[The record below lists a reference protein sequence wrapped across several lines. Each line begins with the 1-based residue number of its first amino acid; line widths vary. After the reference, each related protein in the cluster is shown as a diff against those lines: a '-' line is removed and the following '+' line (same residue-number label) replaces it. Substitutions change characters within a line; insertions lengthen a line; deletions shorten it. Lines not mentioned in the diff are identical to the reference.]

1 MYPLPRPHGLRFNV
15 DSTANRFVS
24 KPLRFNVKRLNLLI
38 LVSCLGASSLSA
50 APIGQTISLYH
61 DINASFVRAD
71 PDESFQLTAKETNFV
86 GGSEKFLIEDNGNN
100 TIRIKALI
108 NGNYVR
114 VNTSNADKLIADT
127 TDSSDPLTHF
137 TWTEIAEGR
146 VELTSVGDPD
156 ETLIISPSGVREI
169 LRANVSQTS
178 TNTELTWSIVPD
190 LPPNIVMIYIDDWSW
205 CGSSVA
211 MDDRMVNSSFPSII
225 EMPNLDAIAAN
236 GMVFRNAYGSPQCTP
251 ARAAIQTGQSNAR
264 NGLTVFM
271 GNSDYYDRDST
282 IEGRQYYHYP
292 VLANG
297 ADQTLREEAVTI
309 PEALAPLGYVSA
321 HLGKWHLRGDPGTE
335 GYALHDGATT
345 NSEGNN
351 YTNSGGLEAIV
362 DPKLMTHITDTGM
375 AFMEEQVIAEK
386 PFYLQLSHYAVHGG
400 SECTPESRARYQLI
414 PEVVAFN
421 SGKTNP
427 NNINRKSDPAVWLGM
442 IYELDQKIGQ
452 IRDKIEELGIADNT
466 YLIVS
471 GDNGYR
477 HSFFDELT
485 GSPQPLHSRKWW
497 AWQGGI
503 RIPQIIEGPD
513 IPANSYSTTNVANY
527 DFLPTFV
534 DWAGGDPAAIPNLD
548 GLSLAGIMRGES
560 PSDDLR
566 DRGLYFHYP
575 HYRNTMPHSAI
586 VKGGYKVIYFYE
598 TPVRFPNWDPI
609 MLFDL
614 NQDGGEFNNIYDE
627 KPELGDSLYNDL
639 SSYLV
644 SVEARIPQV
653 PNPNYDASVY
663 EAADEFGARSG
674 QGPFIGTRGASG
686 DESGPTTFAEYWMN
700 SWGVDIG
707 GDEEDYDGDGKE
719 NLLEYATGGDPT
731 NPADRGIP
739 PSLDVS
745 GGSVAY
751 KFFRRNDDSTLTY
764 SAESSTSLDSEEWTP
779 VSTEPEVT
787 SGVSDLDEVAIPVG
801 AGSDRGFFRLKVTK
815 E

>member
-1 MYPLPRPHGLRFNV
+1 MPRPHGLRFNV

-485 GSPQPLHSRKWW
+485 G
-497 AWQGGI
+497 
-503 RIPQIIEGPD
+503 
-513 IPANSYSTTNVANY
+513 
-527 DFLPTFV
+527 
-534 DWAGGDPAAIPNLD
+534 
-548 GLSLAGIMRGES
+548 
-560 PSDDLR
+560 
-566 DRGLYFHYP
+566 
-575 HYRNTMPHSAI
+575 
-586 VKGGYKVIYFYE
+586 
-598 TPVRFPNWDPI
+598 
-609 MLFDL
+609 
-614 NQDGGEFNNIYDE
+614 
-627 KPELGDSLYNDL
+627 
-639 SSYLV
+639 
-644 SVEARIPQV
+644 
-653 PNPNYDASVY
+653 
-663 EAADEFGARSG
+663 
-674 QGPFIGTRGASG
+674 
-686 DESGPTTFAEYWMN
+686 
-700 SWGVDIG
+700 
-707 GDEEDYDGDGKE
+707 
-719 NLLEYATGGDPT
+719 
-731 NPADRGIP
+731 
-739 PSLDVS
+739 
-745 GGSVAY
+745 
-751 KFFRRNDDSTLTY
+751 
-764 SAESSTSLDSEEWTP
+764 
-779 VSTEPEVT
+779 
-787 SGVSDLDEVAIPVG
+787 
-801 AGSDRGFFRLKVTK
+801 
-815 E
+815 